1 MEYVWSSE
9 IIFLVFSVLITL
21 RHILI
26 LFSNG
31 PFFPKLPYVKSL
43 CFCSF
48 HVYFVHASV
57 LFENIKS
64 IGSLCVG
71 LFIYSFIF
79 CAPVIIIRVHGVKY
93 WRPPRFV
100 TEQGMETPVTFG
112 YSSYLGIV
120 LDYRDQTK
128 IEDRYHHYRL
138 R

>member
-1 MEYVWSSE
+1 MWSSE
-9 IIFLVFSVLITL
+9 IIFLVFSVLIKL

-31 PFFPKLPYVKSL
+31 PFSPKLPYVRSL

-48 HVYFVHASV
+48 HVYFVHVSV

-71 LFIYSFIF
+71 LFIYLF
-79 CAPVIIIRVHGVKY
+79 CAPVIIIRVHGVKC

-100 TEQGMETPVTFG
+100 TEQGMKSPVTFG
-112 YSSYLGIV
+112 DSSYRGIV

-128 IEDRYHHYRL
+128 TEDRYHNYRL